1 MRLPFALLV
10 VFASAVPAA
19 ESFLSTTHRTAQVGK
34 APAPTVM
41 FGKKRMARKQKDA
54 IGKPKEMQDAI
65 NKAAQKKTAKNK
77 PVEED
82 DERTKYLAEAEAK
95 MKQRP
100 ELSTMIVDE
109 ETGIEMIQQGQ
120 SILDVVTRKAVKLS
134 DMGPEYRLAQMFP
147 GVPPDIREKYRFDW
161 NSIEV
166 PTMVE
171 QLRNACS
178 VKLDNG
184 SRGIPPHPSVANSG
198 IDFVLAN
205 RDYLGKRMK
214 RTIGRITMREM
225 SLGNTEK
232 GKQLKQLWQ
241 NFLTLENHISAPFR
255 QILQDA
261 EGRIGPNFGNLD
273 LQSYAGGDL
282 YERVGNYLVLKG
294 MVAHWEK
301 KVVDADFI
309 EKTPV
314 TPQNKFSVLATGDP
328 RRYLPNP
335 PILFTLKEC
344 TQVCAMAQQ
353 MCQKF
358 VETEELF
365 SDFPPEIVFMEEAF
379 KVQGGTAL
387 RKFMIEEFC
396 PARGITPEGLREGVR
411 RLHQQLDNMQ
421 IDPYGDIANKIEDL
435 HGAMAVGTEDAR
447 DPYADYLLNPDTNGP
462 GFIQTY
468 TYNHPKQ
475 SIVRFLDNRYPSV
488 RDDGFLGLS
497 LDDDDDD
504 DGEVSFIRCRFIP
517 VQSTIRVFSRC
528 SVFSLSL
535 L

>member
-1 MRLPFALLV
+1 MRLHLALFAL
-10 VFASAVPAA
+10 ASAVPEAA
-19 ESFLSTTHRTAQVGK
+19 SFLASAPPGTSQVQRV
-34 APAPTVM
+34 PATVM
-41 FGKKRMARKQKDA
+41 FGKKRMARKQKEA
-54 IGKPKEMQDAI
+54 LGRPKEMQDAI
-65 NKAAQKKTAKNK
+65 NKAAQKKAQKNK
-77 PVEED
+77 PIEED
-82 DERTKYLAEAEAK
+82 DERAKYLAEAEAK
-95 MKQRP
+95 MRQRP

-147 GVPPDIREKYRFDW
+147 GVPPEVREKYRFDW
-161 NSIEV
+161 NTIEV
-166 PTMVE
+166 TAMVE
-171 QLRNACS
+171 QLKDACS
-178 VKLDNG
+178 VKLEDG
-184 SRGIPPHPSVANSG
+184 TRGIPPHPSVANTG

-225 SLGNTEK
+225 SQGNSDQ
-232 GKQLKQLWQ
+232 GKEMKKLWQ

-273 LQSYAGGDL
+273 LQSYASGEL
-282 YERVGNYLVLKG
+282 YERIGNYLVLKG

-301 KVVDADFI
+301 KVIDADFI
-309 EKTPV
+309 EKTPM
-314 TPQNKFSVLATGDP
+314 TPENRISVLATGDP
-328 RRYLPNP
+328 RRFLPNP

-353 MCQKF
+353 MCQKY

-365 SDFPPEIVFMEEAF
+365 GDFPPEIVFIEEAF
-379 KVQGGTAL
+379 KLKGGTTL
-387 RKFMIEEFC
+387 RKYMIEEFC

-447 DPYADYLLNPDTNGP
+447 DPYTAYLLNPDTNGP
-462 GFIQTY
+462 GFFQTY

-475 SIVRFLDNRYPSV
+475 SVVRFLDNRYPSA
-488 RDDGFLGLS
+488 RDEGFISFSGGE
-497 LDDDDDD
+497 DDDDEDE
-504 DGEVSFIRCRFIP
+504 GVSLTNNQRSVLFLCR
-517 VQSTIRVFSRC
+517 
-528 SVFSLSL
+528 
-535 L
+535 